1 MAATD
6 FANGTVI
13 PTNWL
18 NDVDAVVWDIF
29 GGATTAALARVALG
43 LPSGWPGVINQYLK
57 SDGTDAVW
65 GNMLVAM
72 NGSGYNVE
80 KYHKKIE
87 EIRNEQKE
95 TQPEIRY
102 RPTGLRQLELML
114 T

>member
-1 MAATD
+1 MIT
-6 FANGTVI
+6 I
-13 PTNWL
+13 SEL
-18 NDVDAVVWDIF
+18 
-29 GGATTAALARVALG
+29 LEL
-43 LPSGWPGVINQYLK
+43 YLK
-57 SDGTDAVW
+57 QLKVGYTPAMDIAID
-65 GNMLVAM
+65 NMLVAM

-87 EIRNEQKE
+87 EIRNEQKK